1 MMRTFDNIIYKRH
14 HLIMDETKVMEA
26 LRIIQKTCDRLF
38 TQIQIDMTVGS
49 CGWKN
54 STMWY
59 INLTC
64 SNTEWRNLIKELS
77 IVRVFSNRD
86 IPQNYSYVYTTDW
99 AHEGSFFFLREIC
112 TFCYERKVII
122 MLIAFIVYLVV
133 GVLVMVATANIWIC
147 RVQGWSLLC
156 TIINVVCTT
165 LVAPICLIICCVHE
179 IYRALH

>member
-1 MMRTFDNIIYKRH
+1 MMRTFDNVIYKRH

-54 STMWY
+54 STMWF
-59 INLTC
+59 INLSC
-64 SNTEWRNLIKELS
+64 SNTEWRKLIKELS

-86 IPQNYSYVYTTDW
+86 IPQNYTYVYTTDW

-133 GVLVMVATANIWIC
+133 GVLTMVATANIWSC
-147 RVQGWSLLC
+147 EVQGWSLLR
-156 TIINVVCTT
+156 TIIIIVCAT
-165 LVAPICLIICCVHE
+165 LVAPICLIIGCVQE

>member
-1 MMRTFDNIIYKRH
+1 MMRTFDNVIYKRH
-14 HLIMDETKVMEA
+14 HLIMDETKVMET

-64 SNTEWRNLIKELS
+64 SNTEWRNLIKELL

-86 IPQNYSYVYTTDW
+86 IPQNYTYVYTTD
-99 AHEGSFFFLREIC
+99 
-112 TFCYERKVII
+112 
-122 MLIAFIVYLVV
+122 
-133 GVLVMVATANIWIC
+133 
-147 RVQGWSLLC
+147 
-156 TIINVVCTT
+156 
-165 LVAPICLIICCVHE
+165 
-179 IYRALH
+179 

>member
-26 LRIIQKTCDRLF
+26 LRIIQKTCDRLL

-86 IPQNYSYVYTTDW
+86 IPQNYSYVYTTD
-99 AHEGSFFFLREIC
+99 
-112 TFCYERKVII
+112 
-122 MLIAFIVYLVV
+122 
-133 GVLVMVATANIWIC
+133 
-147 RVQGWSLLC
+147 
-156 TIINVVCTT
+156 
-165 LVAPICLIICCVHE
+165 
-179 IYRALH
+179 

>member
-38 TQIQIDMTVGS
+38 TQIQIDMAVGS

-64 SNTEWRNLIKELS
+64 SNTEWRNLIKELL

-86 IPQNYSYVYTTDW
+86 IPQNDIYVYTTD
-99 AHEGSFFFLREIC
+99 
-112 TFCYERKVII
+112 
-122 MLIAFIVYLVV
+122 
-133 GVLVMVATANIWIC
+133 
-147 RVQGWSLLC
+147 
-156 TIINVVCTT
+156 
-165 LVAPICLIICCVHE
+165 
-179 IYRALH
+179 

>member
-14 HLIMDETKVMEA
+14 HLVMDETKVMEA
-26 LRIIQKTCDRLF
+26 LRIIQKTCNRLF
-38 TQIQIDMTVGS
+38 TQIQIDMAVGS

-64 SNTEWRNLIKELS
+64 SNTEWRNLIKELL

-86 IPQNYSYVYTTDW
+86 IPQNYIYVYTTDW

-122 MLIAFIVYLVV
+122 MLIAVIVYLVV
-133 GVLVMVATANIWIC
+133 GAVTVGATSYLWIC
-147 RVQGWSLLC
+147 GAQGWSLLR
-156 TIINVVCTT
+156 TIFRVVCAT
-165 LVAPICLIICCVHE
+165 LLAPICLIIGFVLG